1 MAFRLIF
8 TSSPSSLTGSRT
20 GFCTVARSAEMSEKL
35 ALCVEK
41 CGTYDHDAMRANPIF
56 SHRKI
61 WLGDKN
67 YHILSRITDSGA
79 DYTNRSNYIADH
91 LVLTEDETQLV
102 PSPAQAILEFD
113 GWMDSYEGAPKFLE
127 SVPIKK
133 SAQKFA
139 PPSSM
144 WQDYFLDAGKAAL
157 MLSESADIY
166 AKPEDGKTLLKLF
179 AQASALCAPEAKS
192 WDYTF
197 TTSICRG
204 ENPQDFSWKV
214 YTNTPPEIA
223 SANSSAINLT
233 SRKAPPAPNT
243 PAAVFARTAK
253 ISNKDRLNLKVQ
265 KPSEFKPKIKIARNI
280 QESESKIS
288 PEFKRNSLLAA
299 CVLLA
304 AAIAA
309 MAVFL
314 FAKSGEDEFGAR
326 MQIQKNSYMS
336 NIPLSEP
343 VEVRSTYS
351 KIRAE
356 VKDLTN
362 DAKWQEALSL
372 WENANLED
380 FNPKARPEILSDM
393 GKKFDEILSEAEESA
408 ESQDKAK
415 ALALLKKALPALEIK
430 DFPNKT
436 KRARMMEGLKLKVQK
451 L

>member
-41 CGTYDHDAMRANPIF
+41 CGTYDHDVMRANPVF

-91 LVLTEDETQLV
+91 LVLTEEETQLV

-113 GWMDSYEGAPKFLE
+113 GWLDSYEGAPKFLE

-139 PPSSM
+139 PPASM
-144 WQDYFLDAGKAAL
+144 WQDYFSDAGKAAL
-157 MLSESADIY
+157 MLSESVDIY
-166 AKPEDGKTLLKLF
+166 ANPEDGKTLLKLF
-179 AQASALCAPEAKS
+179 AQASALCTPEAKS

-214 YTNTPPEIA
+214 YTNIPPEIA

-233 SRKAPPAPNT
+233 SKKAPPAPNT

-280 QESESKIS
+280 QESGSKIS

-299 CVLLA
+299 CALLA
-304 AAIAA
+304 ATIAV

-314 FAKSGEDEFGAR
+314 FAKSDENEFDTR

-343 VEVRSTYS
+343 VEVRATYS

-362 DAKWQEALSL
+362 EAKWQEALNL
-372 WENANLED
+372 WDNANLED

-408 ESQDKAK
+408 ANQDKAK

>member
-35 ALCVEK
+35 ALSVEK
-41 CGTYDHDAMRANPIF
+41 CGTYDHENMRANPIF

-67 YHILSRITDSGA
+67 YHVLSRIIDSGA

-91 LVLTEDETQLV
+91 LVLTEDETLLV

-113 GWMDSYEGAPKFLE
+113 GWMNSYEGAPKFLE
-127 SVPIKK
+127 SVEIKK
-133 SAQKFA
+133 STQKFA
-139 PPSSM
+139 PPASM
-144 WQDYFLDAGKAAL
+144 WQEYFSDAGKAAL
-157 MLSESADIY
+157 LLSESADIY
-166 AKPEDGKTLLKLF
+166 AKPEDGTTLLKLF
-179 AQASALCAPEAKS
+179 AQASALCTPEAKS

-214 YTNTPPEIA
+214 HTNEIPEIA
-223 SANSSAINLT
+223 GANSSAINLT
-233 SRKAPPAPNT
+233 SGKSPPAPKT
-243 PAAVFARTAK
+243 PAADFARTAK

-265 KPSEFKPKIKIARNI
+265 KPSEFKPKIRIARNP
-280 QESESKIS
+280 QENRREIS
-288 PEFKRNSLLAA
+288 GEFKRNLLLALCLILVA
-299 CVLLA
+299 AILALSVFLLA
-304 AAIAA
+304 GSNEGE
-309 MAVFL
+309 FE
-314 FAKSGEDEFGAR
+314 AK

-336 NIPLSEP
+336 NIPLTEP
-343 VEVRSTYS
+343 VEVRATYS
-351 KIRAE
+351 KIRAD

-362 DAKWQEALSL
+362 EARWNEALSL
-372 WENANLED
+372 WDNANLED
-380 FNPKARPEILSDM
+380 FNPKARPEILSGM
-393 GKKFDEILSEAEESA
+393 GKKFDEILSEAEEA
-408 ESQDKAK
+408 IGRRDKTK
-415 ALALLKKALPALEIK
+415 ASALLKKALPALEIK

-436 KRARMMEGLKLKVQK
+436 KRARMMEELKLKVQE